1 VPRSLSR
8 MADNGLHNYVQGL
21 SNYIQ
26 QVSGMS
32 KVTRA
37 KAVETAKSLLAQ
49 TGLDHAAAD
58 AGERVTK
65 LADEVLA
72 ASRANR
78 DLLEKLI
85 KAEVDKAAS
94 RLGFARAEELEA
106 IRTEIA
112 ELRRTMEG
120 RPRAEAAGVRVSP
133 AAEPRPTTAP
143 TRRAAAK
150 KAAAKKAAAKKE
162 PSGPEVE
169 GADQ

>member
-1 VPRSLSR
+1 
-8 MADNGLHNYVQGL
+8 MADDGSRNHVSGL
-21 SNYIQ
+21 STYIQ
-26 QVSGMS
+26 QVSGVT

-65 LADEVLA
+65 LAEEVLA

-85 KAEVDKAAS
+85 KAEVDKAAG
-94 RLGFARAEELEA
+94 RLGFARAEDLEA
-106 IRTEIA
+106 LRTEIA
-112 ELRRTMEG
+112 ELRRTMED
-120 RPRAEAAGVRVSP
+120 RPRGEAAGFKVSP
-133 AAEPRPTTAP
+133 ASERPPTTAP

-150 KAAAKKAAAKKE
+150 KAAAKKAAAKKASSS
-162 PSGPEVE
+162 PKVE
-169 GADQ
+169 DADQ